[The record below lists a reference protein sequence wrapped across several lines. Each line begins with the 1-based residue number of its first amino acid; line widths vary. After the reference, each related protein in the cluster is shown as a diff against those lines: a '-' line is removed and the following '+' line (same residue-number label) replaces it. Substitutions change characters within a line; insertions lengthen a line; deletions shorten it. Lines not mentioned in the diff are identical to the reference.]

1 MHEPTPP
8 NSVETD
14 RTVSRGFAD
23 NYALNPSF
31 PDEMMQPDGS
41 IRPYWQEFVAML
53 DELKPEEVR
62 RRREHARRLIHENGV
77 THNVYGDP
85 NGLDRPWSLDFI
97 PLLIPSNQWD
107 AVCEGLI
114 QRAQLLDRLLADL
127 YGPAETVFSGLLPP
141 ELLWANPGFLRACHG
156 TKLPYNRW
164 LHLYA
169 ADLVRTDDGQYAVLT
184 DRTQAPSG
192 AGYSLEN
199 RIVLSRALPSVF
211 RQCNVQRLAP
221 FFVSLRETLASL
233 APANHENP
241 RVVLLTPGP
250 YNETYFEHSFLA
262 RYLGY
267 SLVQGNDLTV
277 RDTIVYMKTLGG
289 LQRVDVI
296 LRRVDDDFCDPLEL
310 HPGSYLG
317 VAGLMQAIR
326 RGNVAVANALGSGI
340 LQAPGF
346 LPFLP
351 SLCRH
356 LLGEELKLPSV
367 QTWWCGQ
374 ARELAYVLERLDE
387 MVIKSAYPTVGED
400 PVFGPSLTR
409 DQLEE
414 LSRKIKFRPDKYVAQ
429 EQVMSCTTPALIDDQ
444 VQPRRYGVRS
454 YLAAYGDSYTVMQG
468 GLSRITRS
476 NDSLVVSLQ
485 KGGRSKDTW
494 ILAEG
499 PVSPVTLLPSS
510 SQPIPLSR
518 GGSDLPSRIA
528 EDLFW
533 LGRYAERTDAQA
545 RLARGVLARMVDQT
559 GFDST
564 YAVQVLASACRTT
577 SPSSTGAELEPDFIE
592 GMLGDVKGE
601 GLRST
606 VVNVHRLARILRD
619 MVSTDAWRILQVIYR
634 IVSNFKTG
642 VDEPAAGVLE
652 LLDSLIA
659 TLAAFVGLSA
669 DSMTRGQAWRFL
681 DMGRRL
687 ERVSFIT
694 RLLRDTIVEPGADP
708 VLLEAVLEIA
718 DSSLTYRR
726 RYLTHLETH
735 AVADLL
741 LADESNPRAVAFQLA
756 LIEQHLGALPRDA
769 AHPNR
774 NYDQRLLLKL
784 RTSIQ
789 LADLV
794 EMCSVP
800 PDRRRDSVGTL
811 LSGIL
816 DQTGLLSEVI
826 AQLYFSHAVV
836 SREIGSIR
844 EEYGT

>member
-1 MHEPTPP
+1 M
-8 NSVETD
+8 
-14 RTVSRGFAD
+14 
-23 NYALNPSF
+23 
-31 PDEMMQPDGS
+31 
-41 IRPYWQEFVAML
+41 
-53 DELKPEEVR
+53 
-62 RRREHARRLIHENGV
+62 
-77 THNVYGDP
+77 
-85 NGLDRPWSLDFI
+85 
-97 PLLIPSNQWD
+97 
-107 AVCEGLI
+107 CEGLI

-127 YGPAETVFSGLLPP
+127 YGPAETIFKGLLPP
-141 ELLWANPGFLRACHG
+141 ELLWANPGFLRPCHG

-169 ADLVRTDDGQYAVLT
+169 ADLVRTEDGQYAVLT

-277 RDTIVYMKTLGG
+277 RDTIVYLKTLGG

-310 HPGSYLG
+310 NPNSYLG
-317 VAGLMQAIR
+317 VPGLMQAIR
-326 RGNVAVANALGSGI
+326 RGNVAVANAVGSGI

-374 ARELAYVLERLDE
+374 SGELAYVLEHLQE

-409 DQLEE
+409 DELAE
-414 LSRKIKFRPDKYVAQ
+414 LSRKIKDRPAKYVAQ
-429 EQVMSCTTPALIDDQ
+429 KQVMSCTTPALIDDQ
-444 VQPRRYGVRS
+444 VQPRRFVVRS

-468 GLSRITRS
+468 GLSRITKS

-494 ILAEG
+494 ILSDG

-545 RLARGVLARMVDQT
+545 RLARGALALMTDQSGVENAHAIKILT
-559 GFDST
+559 
-564 YAVQVLASACRTT
+564 SACRAKSFRSAGT
-577 SPSSTGAELEPDFIE
+577 ELEREFIE
-592 GMLGDVKGE
+592 ALLGEVNGE

-606 VVNVHRLARILRD
+606 VANVHRLARILRD
-619 MVSTDAWRILQVIYR
+619 TVSTDAWRILQKIYR
-634 IVSNFKTG
+634 TVSNFKIG
-642 VDEPAAGVLE
+642 PGEPAAGVLE
-652 LLDSLIA
+652 LLDSLIV

-681 DMGRRL
+681 DMGRRV

-694 RLLRDTIVEPGADP
+694 HLLRDTLVEPGADP
-708 VLLEAVLEIA
+708 VLLESVLEIA

-735 AVADLL
+735 AIADLL

-756 LIEQHLGALPRDA
+756 LIEQHLGALPRDT
-769 AHPNR
+769 AHPDR

-789 LADLV
+789 LADFV
-794 EMCSVP
+794 ELCAVP
-800 PDRRRDSVGTL
+800 LDRRREGLDAL
-811 LSGIL
+811 LSDIL
-816 DQTGLLSEVI
+816 DQIGPALRGHRSTVFLSRRGI
-826 AQLYFSHAVV
+826 AGSQRHSGGARDVKYPHHALHAVTNTKNR
-836 SREIGSIR
+836 SRYRTILCVCGRGITARKSVC
-844 EEYGT
+844 GTNYLYCPRPR